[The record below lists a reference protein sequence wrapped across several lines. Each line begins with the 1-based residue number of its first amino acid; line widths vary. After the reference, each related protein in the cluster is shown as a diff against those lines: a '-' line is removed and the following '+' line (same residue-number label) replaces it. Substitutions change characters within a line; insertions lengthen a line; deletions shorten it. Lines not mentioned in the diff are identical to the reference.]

1 MPPRKSIKKV
11 KKSRSK
17 VVKKNKRIDNGT
29 KTSKKSPD
37 SVQINL
43 VRDVVQSSV
52 GEDAVTIV
60 DILFGKKNVNEFTI
74 AEKLKI
80 TINQT
85 RNLLYKLSDEG
96 LVSFVRKKDKKNGG
110 WYTYFWTFETT
121 RSLENL
127 KTLLEKRIKEL
138 ERAFEIRK
146 EARFYHCPNCDVEFS
161 EEDAL
166 HNYFACPECGDV
178 LHLKDNEEVLGQI
191 RQEIDKLKK
200 DLDIANE
207 EFDKMV
213 KKEDECEL
221 LEMG

>member
-85 RNLLYKLSDEG
+85 RNLLYKL
-96 LVSFVRKKDKKNGG
+96 
-110 WYTYFWTFETT
+110 
-121 RSLENL
+121 
-127 KTLLEKRIKEL
+127 
-138 ERAFEIRK
+138 
-146 EARFYHCPNCDVEFS
+146 
-161 EEDAL
+161 
-166 HNYFACPECGDV
+166 
-178 LHLKDNEEVLGQI
+178 
-191 RQEIDKLKK
+191 
-200 DLDIANE
+200 
-207 EFDKMV
+207 
-213 KKEDECEL
+213 
-221 LEMG
+221 